1 MSSSTLPPRKQIAV
15 IKQQDLK
22 KAFKG
27 IRPRR
32 LAMMLNP
39 RFRTEESRMRI
50 AMGQYG
56 REENARL
63 LAERKKEREA
73 E

>member
-1 MSSSTLPPRKQIAV
+1 MSGSTLPPRRQIQV
-15 IKQQDLK
+15 IKTPALK
-22 KAFKG
+22 RAFKG

-39 RFRTEESRMRI
+39 QFRASESKMRI

-63 LAERKKEREA
+63 LAERKKERDA

>member
-1 MSSSTLPPRKQIAV
+1 
-15 IKQQDLK
+15 
-22 KAFKG
+22 
-27 IRPRR
+27 
-32 LAMMLNP
+32 
-39 RFRTEESRMRI
+39 MRI

-63 LAERKKEREA
+63 LAERKKERDA